1 MTFPNMTGT
10 KSERQIE
17 QLLSMQLRTQNQL
30 DKLLGFDQHQA
41 RNLEDELTL
50 AMQTAIIALG
60 VDQLENLTELRRV
73 GHPFQAGFDLTE
85 ADGLLLAV
93 SGNQQVLVYISAKCN
108 ITARHVAETKKQMD
122 CYSQL
127 LKNMRLTLDAGDLS
141 VTNQAL
147 LLKDLPNVQANPGAR
162 LTYRFQ
168 AACQALS
175 ALASQGTLIVGF
187 IGSAN
192 MLEDGGK
199 HLETCREARME
210 PLLPSG
216 TSYTIDPETDLQQ
229 LLFTR

>member
-1 MTFPNMTGT
+1 MAGT
-10 KSERQIE
+10 SSERQIE
-17 QLLSMQLRTQNQL
+17 DPISMQLETQNQL
-30 DKLLGFDQHQA
+30 NKLLEFDQHQA
-41 RNLEDELTL
+41 RNLADEMTT
-50 AMQTAIIALG
+50 AMQTAIITLG

-73 GHPFQAGFDLTE
+73 GHPFQADFDLTK

-93 SGNQQVLVYISAKCN
+93 PGNQQVLVYISAKCTT
-108 ITARHVAETKKQMD
+108 TARHVAETKKHMD

-127 LKNMRLTLDAGDLS
+127 LKNIRITLDTGDS
-141 VTNQAL
+141 SMTNQDL
-147 LLKDLPNVQANPGAR
+147 LLQDLPNVQANPGTR

-175 ALASQGTLIVGF
+175 ALASQGTPIVGF

-192 MLEDGGK
+192 MLENGGK
-199 HLETCREARME
+199 HLKTCREAGME

-229 LLFTR
+229 LLFIQ